1 MTLLSLGELEIFV
14 IYSFCRILGQREACR
29 GNISLMRSNASGE
42 SDTSS
47 NGASSG
53 SIWTS
58 ALTTS
63 ITSIYFDSSTMDLY
77 SERLKRSEGAK
88 LFRIRWYGPSKPRG
102 DENVFLELKTHHECW
117 IGDAYVK
124 ERVAIQEDD
133 VAQLLAVDNRR

>member
-29 GNISLMRSNASGE
+29 GNSSLMRSNASGE

-77 SERLKRSEGAK
+77 SERLKWSEGEK

-102 DENVFLELKTHHECW
+102 DMMWHSFSLWTIEGKMICNLFLLYRH
-117 IGDAYVK
+117 VSSS
-124 ERVAIQEDD
+124 
-133 VAQLLAVDNRR
+133 